1 MADAAP
7 AEPVSHGY
15 APALRLPRRHWQ
27 LQRLTLPFVLALCAV
42 LGLAIACIYLQSAAR
57 AYAGG
62 ESEWAKAQKRA
73 VIHLQQYA
81 ASGDLSEY
89 QAYLSA
95 LLIPDGDRLAREEL
109 ERPQPDMQRV
119 EAGFVAGQN
128 HPGDVPGMALL
139 YRHAQWL
146 PQIRQASEIWKQA
159 DQELDKLRQHG
170 ERLHQL
176 RQQSGNAVQLEQE
189 LALIRQVD
197 ERLSVLEQAFSQTL
211 AEATHMTDLALMW
224 LLVGVAL
231 LLTCIGLLFTRRML
245 RQQEQQQQAMFAIEQ
260 RYRVFF
266 EASIDAVALVQQEG
280 EIIDV
285 NPAACR
291 VFGYS
296 RNELIGMHRNQLV
309 DPDNE
314 KTRQAIRARTGS
326 GHYRGHINYR
336 RKDGSWFTAEISS
349 TQFIDADGKSKYS
362 VVLRDIT
369 ERLQQEEEIRQL
381 NSHLEER
388 VAQRTAELQQ
398 TTRELE
404 AFCHSIAHDLTTPLR
419 ALNGY
424 ATLLQEEY
432 GEQLD
437 EQARFYLQRSREAS
451 LRMSR
456 LIDALLGLDRHAR
469 QRLQRI
475 NVDLSGLAQQLLQ
488 RLQDETPHP
497 VTLDIES
504 GLTVQAD
511 PGMCREL
518 LWQLLSN
525 AWKFTRSRDDARISI
540 CRVGNESP
548 ALFCV
553 RDNGIGF
560 DMAFGH
566 KLFRVF
572 SRLHTPGKDDGIGMG
587 LAVVQTI
594 VDRHGGRVWA
604 EAEEGS
610 GAAFYF
616 SLEPQVNHSESSKT
630 AT

>member
-42 LGLAIACIYLQSAAR
+42 LGL
-57 AYAGG
+57 
-62 ESEWAKAQKRA
+62 
-73 VIHLQQYA
+73 
-81 ASGDLSEY
+81 
-89 QAYLSA
+89 
-95 LLIPDGDRLAREEL
+95 
-109 ERPQPDMQRV
+109 
-119 EAGFVAGQN
+119 
-128 HPGDVPGMALL
+128 
-139 YRHAQWL
+139 
-146 PQIRQASEIWKQA
+146 
-159 DQELDKLRQHG
+159 
-170 ERLHQL
+170 
-176 RQQSGNAVQLEQE
+176 
-189 LALIRQVD
+189 
-197 ERLSVLEQAFSQTL
+197 
-211 AEATHMTDLALMW
+211 
-224 LLVGVAL
+224 
-231 LLTCIGLLFTRRML
+231 
-245 RQQEQQQQAMFAIEQ
+245 
-260 RYRVFF
+260 
-266 EASIDAVALVQQEG
+266 
-280 EIIDV
+280 
-285 NPAACR
+285 
-291 VFGYS
+291 
-296 RNELIGMHRNQLV
+296 
-309 DPDNE
+309 
-314 KTRQAIRARTGS
+314 
-326 GHYRGHINYR
+326 
-336 RKDGSWFTAEISS
+336 
-349 TQFIDADGKSKYS
+349 
-362 VVLRDIT
+362 
-369 ERLQQEEEIRQL
+369 
-381 NSHLEER
+381 
-388 VAQRTAELQQ
+388 
-398 TTRELE
+398 
-404 AFCHSIAHDLTTPLR
+404 
-419 ALNGY
+419 
-424 ATLLQEEY
+424 
-432 GEQLD
+432 
-437 EQARFYLQRSREAS
+437 
-451 LRMSR
+451 
-456 LIDALLGLDRHAR
+456 DRHAR
-469 QRLQRI
+469 
-475 NVDLSGLAQQLLQ
+475 Q